1 MNKKI
6 IIILVILFA
15 SSCNSNT
22 ISNNSSNDAFLSNSS
37 SITSDFKLKVHENDN
52 KISYIH
58 NNDQKEI
65 LIYDEIKFEYYF
77 NYEIEYDI
85 NKFQFENDNQFGHL
99 KPIAY
104 FENEKVKVINNQ
116 KEEVSFYVTS
126 IKGNTFI
133 QTAYVSL
140 ANSYINKNE
149 ASTKMMTTLMG
160 GSPSIIN
167 HLIDFNTLMPG
178 QVLELECRSFSQ
190 HDLLVWDGSNWL
202 VEINGVVVNVNIK
215 STPTY
220 VPYIIQKEDNEMI
233 LQIQDEIQYST
244 FNKTLSLDNFS
255 VVDKN
260 YIKIDPKS
268 LIENDI
274 VYVSYACYPT
284 IIDGKETYQNKNICA
299 IYNFNPN

>member
-1 MNKKI
+1 MNKKT
-6 IIILVILFA
+6 IIILVVLFA

-22 ISNNSSNDAFLSNSS
+22 ISNDLSNDTSLSNSS
-37 SITSDFKLKVHENDN
+37 SISSDFKLKVHENDN

-58 NNDQKEI
+58 NDDRKEI

-85 NKFQFENDNQFGHL
+85 NKFKFENDNQFGHL

-116 KEEVSFYVTS
+116 KEEVSFYITS
-126 IKGNTFI
+126 IKGNTFMQI
-133 QTAYVSL
+133 AYISL
-140 ANSYINKNE
+140 ANSYISKNE
-149 ASTKMMTTLMG
+149 ASTKMMSTLMG
-160 GSPSIIN
+160 GSPSIID
-167 HLIDFNTLMPG
+167 HLIDFTTLIPG

-190 HDLLVWDGSNWL
+190 HDQLVWDGSNWFS
-202 VEINGVVVNVNIK
+202 EIKGVVVDVNIK
-215 STPTY
+215 SSPTY
-220 VPYIIQKEDNEMI
+220 VPYIIQKENNEMI

-244 FNKTLSLDNFS
+244 FDKNLSLDNFS
-255 VVDKN
+255 IVDKN
-260 YIKIDPKS
+260 YTKIDTKS

-274 VYVSYACYPT
+274 VYVAYACYPT
-284 IIDGKETYQNKNICA
+284 IIDNKETYQNKNICA